1 MKGERRWL
9 WLFLALAMAIALIWA
24 APKPRG
30 LRFAVHTLSPDD
42 RTLAR
47 AREAGF
53 DAIVQLFSWRE
64 IEPTRGQFHW
74 QVPDEIVHA
83 AEHYGLDLVI
93 RLDHHPAWAS
103 AAPLTLNAPPDDP
116 EQYARFASAVAR
128 RYRGR
133 VLGYIIWNEPNLA
146 HEWGGHPPDP
156 AGYVALLK
164 LAYQAIKEADP
175 QARVVSAGLAP
186 TNQQDAVAL
195 DDRLYLQAM
204 YEAGARGYFDV
215 LGAHP
220 YGFGHPPDDPRG
232 AHEGLN
238 MARLEELRE
247 IMVRY
252 GDAEKPVWA
261 TEMGW
266 RVGGDEGAGQPG
278 VTLEQQASYLVS
290 AFELARVRWPWL
302 ELMAIWNLGGERE
315 GAWADYSLLNPDGSP
330 RLAYQALARMS
341 KGWSASAI
349 RRTLRAGWESLLE
362 RWGRLRR
369 PILAEDVV
377 VHLGDSEFP
386 EPWRPLYGA
395 RNPSSTWR
403 GTFYLRAPGSRPW
416 RLTMRVMQS
425 NFWGNHV
432 WINGHRLALPLYPED
447 FSGSWISYTWE
458 VPAAWL
464 RPGVNEI
471 EVIITRAV
479 PLIQDL
485 HFAWDDVQFKD
496 AYLWR

>member
-1 MKGERRWL
+1 MKGGRRWL
-9 WLFLALAMAIALIWA
+9 WPLLALAIAVALAWA

-42 RTLAR
+42 RTLAL

-74 QVPDEIVHA
+74 QAPDELVRA
-83 AEHYGLDLVI
+83 AEYYGLDLVI
-93 RLDHHPAWAS
+93 RLDQHPAWAS
-103 AAPLTLNAPPDDP
+103 AAPPTLNAPPDDL
-116 EQYARFASAVAR
+116 EEYARFVSAVAR

-133 VLGYIIWNEPNLA
+133 VLGYVIWNEPNLA

-164 LAYQAIKEADP
+164 LAYRAVKEADP

-186 TNQQDAVAL
+186 TNQRDAAAM

-204 YEAGARGYFDV
+204 YEAGAREYFDV

-252 GDAEKPVWA
+252 GDAGKPVWA

-266 RVGGDEGAGQPG
+266 RVGGDGAGQPG
-278 VTLEQQASYLVS
+278 VTPAQQASYLVG
-290 AFELARVRWPWL
+290 AFERARALWPWL
-302 ELMAIWNLGGERE
+302 QLMAVWNLGGERGGE
-315 GAWADYSLLNPDGSP
+315 WADYSLLSPDGSP
-330 RLAYQALARMS
+330 RPAYQALARMD
-341 KGWSASAI
+341 KGWSISAA
-349 RRTLRAGWESLLE
+349 RQALRAGWEYLLE
-362 RWGRLRR
+362 RWGRPRR
-369 PILAEDVV
+369 SILAKDVV

-386 EPWRPLYGA
+386 DPWRPLYGA
-395 RNPSSTWR
+395 RNPSPAWR
-403 GTFYLRAPGSRPW
+403 GTFYLRTPGSRPW

-432 WINGHRLALPLYPED
+432 WINGHRLSPPLYPED

-458 VPAAWL
+458 VPAEWL
-464 RPGVNEI
+464 RPGVNEL
-471 EVIITRAV
+471 EVTIARAV

-485 HFAWDDVQFKD
+485 RFAWDDVQFKD